1 MSQSIVDDI
10 DITLGNNA
18 KLKVIGVGGGGGNA
32 VQNMISSGLQGVQ
45 FICANTD
52 MQALSRNNAPV
63 KIQLGE
69 KLTKGLGAGANPAVG
84 REAALES
91 VNAIREAI
99 GDADMVFV
107 TAGMGGGTGT
117 GAAPVVAQTAK
128 EMGALTVG
136 VVTKPF
142 SFEGARRRR
151 FAEEGLEE
159 FKQHVDCLITIPND
173 RLLAFAPKK
182 TPFSAML
189 QKANDVLFY
198 AVKGISDVILA
209 DGMINLDF
217 ADVRTTM
224 SESGMA
230 LMGTG
235 VAAGEN
241 RAREAAQRAI
251 NSPLLEDVSLESAK
265 AVLYNITASMDIST
279 DEIAEIGD
287 IIADAT
293 PEDTNIIFGVVYD
306 ENIGDEL
313 RLTVI
318 ATGIDPSAA
327 VVPPVPE
334 PVKSSSVTK
343 FPGSQAAPAARPME
357 APQAPAYEQ
366 PRPRPVR
373 QRGDW
378 IPQNSYPQGGY
389 GPYSAQDQFEKPT
402 YLRTGATLGQQPLP
416 RRQHNPGHEDFTYS
430 EEDFEIPTPTRP
442 CGGPLGH
449 ERMKFQGSPLRP

>member
-32 VQNMISSGLQGVQ
+32 VQNMITSGLQGVQ

-99 GDADMVFV
+99 GAADMVFV

-318 ATGIDPSAA
+318 ATGIDPSAT
-327 VVPPVPE
+327 VVQPVAE

-343 FPGSQAAPAARPME
+343 FPGSQAAQAARPME

-402 YLRTGATLGQQPLP
+402 YLRTGATLGQQPMP

-430 EEDFEIPTPTRP
+430 EEDFEIPTFIRT
-442 CGGPLGH
+442 
-449 ERMKFQGSPLRP
+449 QAD

>member
-32 VQNMISSGLQGVQ
+32 VQNMITSGLQGVQ

-69 KLTKGLGAGANPAVG
+69 KLNKGLGAGANPAVG

-173 RLLAFAPKK
+173 RLLQVIDCRTSMLDAFRIAD
-182 TPFSAML
+182 
-189 QKANDVLFY
+189 DVLRQG
-198 AVKGISDVILA
+198 VQGISDLIGVPGL
-209 DGMINLDF
+209 INADF
-217 ADVRTTM
+217 ADVKTIMTNAG
-224 SESGMA
+224 SA
-230 LMGTG
+230 LMGIGTAKG
-235 VAAGEN
+235 EGGAKAA
-241 RAREAAQRAI
+241 AEAAI
-251 NSPLLEDVSLESAK
+251 KSPLLEASVDGAMG
-265 AVLYNITASMDIST
+265 VLFNITGGKELSLFDVTEASQ
-279 DEIAEIGD
+279 
-287 IIADAT
+287 IITEAVDPNA
-293 PEDTNIIFGVVYD
+293 NIIFGAVID
-306 ENIGDEL
+306 EALEDEI
-313 RLTVI
+313 RVTVI
-318 ATGIDPSAA
+318 ATG
-327 VVPPVPE
+327 
-334 PVKSSSVTK
+334 
-343 FPGSQAAPAARPME
+343 
-357 APQAPAYEQ
+357 
-366 PRPRPVR
+366 
-373 QRGDW
+373 
-378 IPQNSYPQGGY
+378 
-389 GPYSAQDQFEKPT
+389 FEKKNPT
-402 YLRTGATLGQQPLP
+402 LKNATTIKSPEAE
-416 RRQHNPGHEDFTYS
+416 RRPASGVINGFNGGN
-430 EEDFEIPTPTRP
+430 EIPPW
-442 CGGPLGH
+442 
-449 ERMKFQGSPLRP
+449 LRR

>member
-91 VNAIREAI
+91 VKAIREAI

-430 EEDFEIPTPTRP
+430 EEDFEIPTFIRT
-442 CGGPLGH
+442 
-449 ERMKFQGSPLRP
+449 QAD